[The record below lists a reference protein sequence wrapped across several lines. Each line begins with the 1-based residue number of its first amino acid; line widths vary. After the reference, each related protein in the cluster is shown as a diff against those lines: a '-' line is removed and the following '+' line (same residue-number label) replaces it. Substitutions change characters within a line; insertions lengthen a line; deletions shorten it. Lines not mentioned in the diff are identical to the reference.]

1 MWCEILK
8 GIPAA
13 IVALVIGCIAAA
25 IAYRQYKVAHAR
37 FMLDLF
43 EKRHEIY
50 LHSAA
55 FLTDLVLERRM
66 EPREVAIFRGRTAAA
81 PFIFKQ
87 EIADFLKEVSDQ
99 AVRAHQN
106 RVAVAAWATEQL
118 EGLQKRDM
126 PYMDLSD
133 WR

>member
-1 MWCEILK
+1 MK

-50 LHSAA
+50 LYTAT
-55 FLTDLVLERRM
+55 FLTELVLERPM
-66 EPREVAIFRGRTAAA
+66 EPHDVGIFRGRTAAA
-81 PFIFKQ
+81 PFLFKR
-87 EIADFLKEVSDQ
+87 EIADFLKDVSDQ
-99 AVRAHQN
+99 AAHADRDRA
-106 RVAVAAWATEQL
+106 AAAAWATEQL
-118 EGLQKRDM
+118 DVLKTRFM